1 MLRILSLIIVIVL
14 VIWGAIFF
22 TGYNAPVEY
31 EKSITFTVANSV
43 TLTWQQMLDIKDT
56 PNRKKDVKS
65 IEVLEEYGKLLAWR
79 ENLKNGGYRTYRM
92 NKRIENQELVLELT
106 ESTESLTGVWTFI
119 LKQDGPDTSIL
130 ISEKS
135 KLTNT
140 LNRGYHTILGRE
152 YNLLVWQK
160 YIKVGLVQALLN
172 TP

>member
-1 MLRILSLIIVIVL
+1 MLRILSLIIAVVL
-14 VIWGAIFF
+14 VIWGILFL
-22 TGYNAPVEY
+22 TGYNASPEY
-31 EKSITFTVANSV
+31 ENSISFTVANSPM
-43 TLTWQQMLDIKDT
+43 LTWQQMLDIKDT
-56 PNRKKDVKS
+56 PNRKSDVKS
-65 IEVLEEYGKLLAWR
+65 IEILEEYGKLIAWK
-79 ENLKNGGYRTYRM
+79 ENLKNGGHRTYRM

-106 ESTESLTGVWTFI
+106 ESTEGLTGVWTFTFQ
-119 LKQDGPDTSIL
+119 KEDADTFIS

-140 LNRGYHTILGRE
+140 LSRGYHTILGRE